1 LADSNA
7 TGPEVVLEYCGGQN
21 QSLVIDSFHGTVC
34 TPRGVCLAARG
45 RFTPPA
51 SPTKGGT
58 NTLMLWAKPQLN
70 GSVAVLVINND
81 NAPEARLN
89 VSFTLV
95 VVNFTASVAD
105 VFDIWTQATAVSAVG
120 LVATGFIGHHD
131 EPLRIP

>member
-1 LADSNA
+1 
-7 TGPEVVLEYCGGQN
+7 
-21 QSLVIDSFHGTVC
+21 
-34 TPRGVCLAARG
+34 
-45 RFTPPA
+45 
-51 SPTKGGT
+51 
-58 NTLMLWAKPQLN
+58 MLWAKPQLN